1 MQVECKAIRNIDS
14 SLPSVGS
21 RLAGEVFHVPKHI
34 AEHLL
39 DIHPPM
45 IKVVN
50 QDPKP
55 NGASQG
61 GPMKAPASSSQG
73 AQASPAKK
81 QTMSLSPT
89 PKANAKR
96 SR

>member
-1 MQVECKAIRNIDS
+1 MQIECKAIRNIDS
-14 SLPSVGS
+14 SLPAVGS

-55 NGASQG
+55 NGALQG
-61 GPMKAPASSSQG
+61 GPMKAPASSSPEV
-73 AQASPAKK
+73 QASPQKK
-81 QTMSLSPT
+81 QTTSPGHT
-89 PKANAKR
+89 PKASAKR